1 MARNLADSVV
11 VITGAST
18 GIGRATALT
27 FARHAATVVV
37 SGRREQVLHKLA
49 EECERL
55 GGRALAIPADVTD
68 QDALKSVARQAIET
82 FGRIDVWVNNAAV
95 TLFARVEEAPYEAYR
110 RVIETNLL
118 GYIHGARAALPYF
131 REQGSGTL
139 INVSSIVGKI
149 GSPYVSAY
157 TTSKFGIVGFSKS
170 LRMELQDAPGIHVC
184 TVLPASI
191 DTPLFQHAGNYM
203 GRAVKPLEPV
213 YTAEQ
218 VANAIVNLSRRPRRE
233 MMIGNAGRIEAFMH
247 TLAPGLIER
256 IYAKQVSKNHFQDH
270 PAPESEGNL
279 FKPMEEYETASG
291 GWRTSQSN
299 GRFSGSTIACA
310 AALGIGIGWLIARG
324 SIKQLGAHRQLGPG
338 LLLGWPRRL
347 FRR

>member
-1 MARNLADSVV
+1 MARSIANSVI

-18 GIGRATALT
+18 GIGRAAALQ
-27 FARHAATVVV
+27 FAREKATVVV
-37 SGRREQVLHKLA
+37 NGRREQVLRKLA

-68 QDALKSVARQAIET
+68 QEALKSVARQAIET

-118 GYIHGARAALPYF
+118 GNIHGARAVLPYF

-139 INVSSIVGKI
+139 INVSSVVGKI
-149 GSPYVSAY
+149 ASPYVSAY

-191 DTPLFQHAGNYM
+191 DTPLFQHAANYM
-203 GRAVKPLEPV
+203 GRAIKPLEPV
-213 YTAEQ
+213 YSAEQ
-218 VANAIVNLSRRPRRE
+218 VANAIVHLARHPRRE
-233 MMIGNAGRIEAFMH
+233 MMVGNAGRMEAFMH
-247 TLAPGLIER
+247 TVAPGLMEWMFAR
-256 IYAKQVSKNHFQDH
+256 QVSKDHFQDR

-279 FKPMEEYETASG
+279 FKPMEEYETVSG
-291 GWRTSQSN
+291 GWRTRQSN
-299 GRFSGSTIACA
+299 GKFSGRTIIGTV
-310 AALGIGIGWLIARG
+310 ALGIAVGWLIAR
-324 SIKQLGAHRQLGPG
+324 SSSKQPGAPG
-338 LLLGWPRRL
+338 RAGLHPLPGQPTRL
-347 FRR
+347 SSR